1 MADCGTGLR
10 DGQQLLPR
18 ELLVPMPAATTGLRF
33 SGGAGG
39 LLPLRRHSQH
49 LLTAKQSL
57 GSPAHSQPER
67 TGTAMPEA
75 LRNSPLL
82 AVPTERGLEEGA
94 SDSQGDAGWRTR
106 VCRVTSRSS
115 FVGRQHASTR
125 GRVSGCNRRTPVTGM
140 GVWVHE
146 KRVRVWCVRTT
157 AVSFCGSCSENGIQL
172 GMW

>member
-1 MADCGTGLR
+1 M
-10 DGQQLLPR
+10 LPR
-18 ELLVPMPAATTGLRF
+18 ARVQPLVWELIRSYEPLSAAKKR
-33 SGGAGG
+33 
-39 LLPLRRHSQH
+39 
-49 LLTAKQSL
+49 KKK
-57 GSPAHSQPER
+57 EKR
-67 TGTAMPEA
+67 TGTAVPEA

-125 GRVSGCNRRTPVTGM
+125 GRVSGCNQRTPVTGM
-140 GVWVHE
+140 GAWVRE
-146 KRVRVWCVRTT
+146 KHVRVWCVRTT
-157 AVSFCGSCSENGIQL
+157 AVSFCGSCSENGVQL